1 MKISP
6 ENHSALKRLFEA
18 MKDRRRQMWPIWR
31 ELAAVY
37 LPYRHPWLLNSQKSE
52 RVELNP
58 YYITSEGL
66 LALRTQSAGLMNGIT
81 SPTRPW
87 FKIGIGDD
95 TNRLSIA
102 SRKWLAACTAIMYS
116 VMARSNYYNT
126 KAMTYFDLGL
136 MNIAGTQIFEDRK
149 DVIRCQRFN
158 TGEFY
163 VEFDAQDRVVR
174 YGREMVL
181 TLEQAKREFG
191 EENLP
196 AVWREQLKNPT
207 SWSSKRRVFHLVEV
221 DSGHMSGPAA
231 RFHWHEFYWA
241 ESGAQEGEMLKLA
254 GYREQPASFPRWS
267 AELEYGNSPAMDA
280 LADMRELQ
288 QLILSKGTGLEKMI
302 DPPMLYDEALRNKP
316 KATIPGGYAYVPNLG
331 EMTGARPAYSV
342 SLPIAEL
349 RADIQEIKGTIRE
362 IFHNDLF
369 KMISQLDTVRS
380 ATEIDARRE
389 EKLVLLAHFLERFE
403 NESLDPDIERIFAA
417 CQRADLFPLP
427 PKEIANREIDI
438 TYVSILAT
446 AQRSL
451 ATVPLERLLQMVA
464 NIAAVDNSV
473 LDLVDFDEFIWTY
486 ASDIAA
492 DPTVLRDK
500 DQLQLKRQER
510 EQQLQ
515 ALQASA
521 TAQTA
526 IAGAKT
532 LSETDVGGGANAL
545 QRLLS

>member
-1 MKISP
+1 VKISVA
-6 ENHSALKRLFEA
+6 NHQALKRLFGAMEA
-18 MKDRRRQMWPIWR
+18 KRRPMWPIWR

-37 LPYRHPWLLNSQKSE
+37 LPYRHPWLLNQQKAE
-52 RVELNP
+52 KLELNP

-87 FKIGIGDD
+87 FKITMGDD

-102 SRKWLAACTAIMYS
+102 SRKWLSTCTAIMYS
-116 VMARSNYYNT
+116 VMARSNYYNN
-126 KAMTYFDLGL
+126 KAMSYFDLGL

-158 TGEFY
+158 TGEFF
-163 VEFDAQDRVVR
+163 VEFDFQDRIIR
-174 YGREMVL
+174 YGRKFYL
-181 TLEQAKREFG
+181 TLENCKREFG

-196 AVWREQLKNPT
+196 PMWREQLKNPS
-207 SWSSKRRVFHLVEV
+207 SWGSKRMIYHLCEV
-221 DSGHMSGPAA
+221 DSGHMTGPAS
-231 RFHWHEFYWA
+231 RFAWHEFYWA
-241 ESGAQEGEMLKLA
+241 EGAVDGEVLRTA

-316 KATIPGGYAYVPNLG
+316 KSTVPGGYAYVPNLG
-331 EMTGARPAYSV
+331 EMTGARAAYQLN
-342 SLPIAEL
+342 LPIQEL

-380 ATEIDARRE
+380 ATEVDARRE

-427 PKEIANREIDI
+427 PREIANREIDI
-438 TYVSILAT
+438 SYVSILAT
-446 AQRSL
+446 AQRSIN
-451 ATVPLERLLQMVA
+451 TVPMERLLAMVGQ
-464 NIAAVDNSV
+464 IAGSDQTV
-473 LDLVDFDEFIWTY
+473 LDLVDFDEFVYTY
-486 ASDIAA
+486 AA
-492 DPTVLRDK
+492 DLSVDPSILRDAE
-500 DQLQLKRQER
+500 QLAAKRQQR
-510 EQQLQ
+510 EQQLA
-515 ALQASA
+515 ALQATA
-521 TAQTA
+521 TAGTA
-526 IAGAKT
+526 IEGAKT
-532 LSETDVGGGANAL
+532 LSETDVGGGKNAL
-545 QRLLS
+545 QALFS